1 MNIYFK
7 SIALIAGL
15 SLATACDHPHSH
27 DGDARQVHEGGAEHE
42 HGGLVEHGHE
52 PGAIAVTHF
61 TDTTELFVEYPPL
74 VVGEDSA
81 FAAHLTRLD
90 DFRPVQSGRLTVI
103 LSGGGLPEERFQVES
118 PSVPGIFR
126 PVATPKRAGRRN
138 LALVLEA
145 DETSVVHDLGIVAVF
160 SDGQQAAAAQPH
172 EEGETGEIQFLKEQQ
187 WKVDFATA
195 EVRQRSL
202 RPSVHATGIIKAR
215 SDGEAL
221 VSSPAAGY
229 LVPGTAFP
237 RLGIRVSVGDPLAI
251 VAPRVAGEVDVASLE
266 LELER
271 ARSRLDLA
279 QREQSRVAD
288 LVEQQAAPQRRL
300 NEAENAERVARA
312 EAEAAAN
319 RLNQFQRNIGT
330 TPGSD
335 KGQFTV
341 RAPISGVLADIRVAA
356 GGYVEQGQAMFH
368 IVDTTRLWL
377 EANVAEVD
385 LGRLGDVAGAWFQVD
400 GFDQSFEVSPA
411 TGGKLVAQGGVI
423 DPVSRTAPV
432 VFEFPNDDRQLRV
445 GMFAHAHIWTGKD
458 VEAPAVPYHALIDE
472 AGQDVIYVMTGGE
485 SFERRVVRL
494 GIRDGD
500 YVQVESGVEDGE
512 RIVTRGAYLVRLAAA
527 SPAEAGHGHAH

>member
-1 MNIYFK
+1 
-7 SIALIAGL
+7 
-15 SLATACDHPHSH
+15 
-27 DGDARQVHEGGAEHE
+27 
-42 HGGLVEHGHE
+42 
-52 PGAIAVTHF
+52 
-61 TDTTELFVEYPPL
+61 
-74 VVGEDSA
+74 
-81 FAAHLTRLD
+81 
-90 DFRPVQSGRLTVI
+90 
-103 LSGGGLPEERFQVES
+103 
-118 PSVPGIFR
+118 
-126 PVATPKRAGRRN
+126 
-138 LALVLEA
+138 
-145 DETSVVHDLGIVAVF
+145 
-160 SDGQQAAAAQPH
+160 
-172 EEGETGEIQFLKEQQ
+172 
-187 WKVDFATA
+187 
-195 EVRQRSL
+195 
-202 RPSVHATGIIKAR
+202 
-215 SDGEAL
+215 L

-237 RLGIRVSVGDPLAI
+237 RLGIHVSAGDPLAI

-271 ARSRLDLA
+271 ARSRLELA
-279 QREQSRVAD
+279 QRERRRIAD
-288 LVEQQAAPQRRL
+288 LVDQQAAPQRRL

-330 TPGSD
+330 TAGPD

-356 GGYVEQGQAMFH
+356 GSYVEQGQAMFH
-368 IVDTTRLWL
+368 IVDITRLWL

-385 LGRLGDVAGAWFQVD
+385 LGRLGDVSGAWFQVD
-400 GFDQSFEVSPA
+400 GFDRSFEVSPA
-411 TGGKLVAQGGVI
+411 TGGQLVAQGSVI

-432 VFEFPNDDRQLRV
+432 VFEFPNEDQQLRV
-445 GMFAHAHIWTGKD
+445 GMFAHAHIWAGQN
-458 VEAPAVPYHALIDE
+458 VETPAVPVSALVDE
-472 AGQDVIYVMTGGE
+472 AGQDVVYVMTGGE